1 MFLKAHINLHE
12 LTEIIIKQ
20 NYIGSVIKQSL
31 DDDMIAEEEALDDD
45 MEDSNYV
52 FGVTSAINVT
62 HHKERECIQQLKA
75 MILEKAEK
83 SSTDA
88 TLKLLREI
96 LSNDSKITGFL
107 LNERFIN
114 IPSQISVPMMEN
126 LCNEIKRAT
135 DKKMP
140 YNFGY
145 YVMILKFHRKE
156 AKKLKPQEDIFANP
170 EEETFFNQALA
181 SFEYSVEQEADTGL
195 GGNWLEDDQVMKPY
209 RKVCVIDGKKL
220 PDIIES
226 IKDFISS

>member
-1 MFLKAHINLHE
+1 M
-12 LTEIIIKQ
+12 TETIIKQ

-31 DDDMIAEEEALDDD
+31 DDDMIAEEEALDDEN
-45 MEDSNYV
+45 EDTQYV
-52 FGVTSAINVT
+52 FGITSAINVT
-62 HHKERECIQQLKA
+62 HHKDLECVQQLKA

-83 SSTDA
+83 NSTDS

-96 LSNDSKITGFL
+96 LGSDNKTTGFL
-107 LNERFIN
+107 INERFMN

-126 LCNEIKRAT
+126 LHNEIKRAK
-135 DKKMP
+135 DKNMP

-145 YVMILKFHRKE
+145 FIMIQKFHRKE

-181 SFEYSVEQEADTGL
+181 SFEYSVEHEADTAL

-209 RKVCVIDGKKL
+209 RKVIVIDGKKF
-220 PDIIES
+220 PDIIDS